1 MHILIVED
9 EKHLND
15 LLHDYLID
23 KYPNAKITQIFDGFV
38 ALKEITTQTYDLC
51 LLDVMLPHIN
61 GFELLKKIKELH
73 DVPVLMLS
81 SLSDEES
88 QLKGLE
94 FKADD
99 YITKPYS
106 PKVVIKKIETI
117 LSRYQ
122 KDDQNE
128 LKTYGI
134 LAYDFTKYLLYVDNE
149 AVTLNKKEWELLEL
163 FINHIGRVFTRDDL
177 LNLIWGYDYEGYDR
191 TVDTH
196 IKRLRQKL
204 GKASSYIET
213 VFKTGY
219 KFTK

>member
-1 MHILIVED
+1 MHILIIED

-134 LAYDFTKYLLYVDNE
+134 LTYDFTKYLLYVDNE

-163 FINHIGRVFTRDDL
+163 FFNHIGRVFTRDDL
-177 LNLIWGYDYEGYDR
+177 LNIIWGYDYEGYDR